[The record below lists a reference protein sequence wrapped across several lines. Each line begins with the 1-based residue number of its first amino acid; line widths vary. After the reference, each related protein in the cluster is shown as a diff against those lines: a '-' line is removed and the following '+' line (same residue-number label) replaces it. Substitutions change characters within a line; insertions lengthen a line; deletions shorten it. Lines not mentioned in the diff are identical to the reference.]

1 MSASQLNKGAPRITT
16 PKDQPIALVLENMP
30 PPAGTDENLA
40 RIASEIETRFVD
52 TVALIPR
59 QPE

>member
-1 MSASQLNKGAPRITT
+1 MSTLQLKKEVPHIIT
-16 PKDQPIALVLENMP
+16 PEDEPIALALEDMP